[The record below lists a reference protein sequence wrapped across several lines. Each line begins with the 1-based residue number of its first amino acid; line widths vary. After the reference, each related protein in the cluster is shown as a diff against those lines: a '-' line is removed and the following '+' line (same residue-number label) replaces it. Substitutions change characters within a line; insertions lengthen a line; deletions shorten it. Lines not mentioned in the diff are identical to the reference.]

1 MKKILLGFLVLCFV
15 QASLAQ
21 DSGKGTN
28 IYTASTGETILSF
41 GMVEAEP
48 LNTGT
53 VARFTPFFNFGQ
65 QLHFD
70 FSNSFGIFTGLNVRN
85 VGIITDLDDPSIE
98 DEIRV
103 KQRTYN
109 LGIPLAFKVGD
120 VEGWRFTGGFEAEF
134 AFAYK
139 QKVYVNGEKRKSSA
153 WFDDRVEIFQPSV
166 FVEVV
171 GKEGNFI
178 RFKYYL
184 NDYLTENQML
194 NIDGLDFNPTRSN
207 MFYISVGYVIKNKQ
221 IKNSF

>member
-1 MKKILLGFLVLCFV
+1 MKKLLVVTLFLAFYSATYS
-15 QASLAQ
+15 QETS
-21 DSGKGTN
+21 SKTN

-41 GMVEAEP
+41 GIVDAEP

-65 QLHFD
+65 QVHFD
-70 FSNSFGIFTGLNVRN
+70 FSQSFGIFTGLNVRN
-85 VGIITDLDDPSIE
+85 VGMITDLNDSV
-98 DEIRV
+98 RV

-109 LGIPLAFKVGD
+109 LGIPIAFKIGD
-120 VEGWRFTGGFEAEF
+120 VEGWRFTAGFEAEF

-139 QKVYVNGEKRKSSA
+139 QKVYVNGEKRKSSS

-166 FVEVV
+166 FAEVV
-171 GKEGNFI
+171 GKDGNFI

-184 NDYLTENQML
+184 SNYLTQDQQINVPGVEY
-194 NIDGLDFNPTRSN
+194 NPTSSN
-207 MFYISVGYVIKNKQ
+207 LFYISVGYVLKNKT

>member
-1 MKKILLGFLVLCFV
+1 MKKLLLSFFCLVLA
-15 QASLAQ
+15 QASFAQ
-21 DSGKGTN
+21 ESSPQGSTN
-28 IYTASTGETILSF
+28 IYTMSTGETILSF
-41 GMVEAEP
+41 GIVDAEP

-70 FSNSFGIFTGLNVRN
+70 FSPNFGIYTGLNVRN
-85 VGIITDLDDPSIE
+85 VGMITDLNDSV
-98 DEIRV
+98 RV

-109 LGIPLAFKVGD
+109 LGLPIAFKIGD
-120 VEGWRFTGGFEAEF
+120 VEGWRFSAGFEAEI

-166 FVEVV
+166 FAEIV
-171 GKEGNFI
+171 GKDGNFI

-184 NDYLTENQML
+184 NDFLTTNQQI
-194 NIDGLDFNPTRSN
+194 NVPGVEYNPTRSS
-207 MFYISVGYVIKNKQ
+207 MFYVSIGYAIKNKN
-221 IKNSF
+221 IKSSF

>member
-1 MKKILLGFLVLCFV
+1 MKKILLGFLVLFFV
-15 QASLAQ
+15 QASFAQ

-70 FSNSFGIFTGLNVRN
+70 FSNSFGLFTGLNVRN
-85 VGIITDLDDPSIE
+85 VGIITDLDGPSVE

-109 LGIPLAFKVGD
+109 LGIPIAFKVM
-120 VEGWRFTGGFEAEF
+120 
-134 AFAYK
+134 
-139 QKVYVNGEKRKSSA
+139 
-153 WFDDRVEIFQPSV
+153 IF
-166 FVEVV
+166 
-171 GKEGNFI
+171 G
-178 RFKYYL
+178 
-184 NDYLTENQML
+184 
-194 NIDGLDFNPTRSN
+194 
-207 MFYISVGYVIKNKQ
+207 
-221 IKNSF
+221 

>member
-1 MKKILLGFLVLCFV
+1 MKKILLASLCFLLTQV
-15 QASLAQ
+15 VSAQ
-21 DSGKGTN
+21 GSDSSEGSAN
-28 IYTASTGETILSF
+28 IYTVSTGETILSF
-41 GMVEAEP
+41 GIVDAEP

-70 FSNSFGIFTGLNVRN
+70 FSENFGIYTGLNLRN
-85 VGIITDLDDPSIE
+85 VGMITDLNDSV
-98 DEIRV
+98 RV

-109 LGIPLAFKVGD
+109 LGIPIAFKIGQ
-120 VEGWRFTGGFEAEF
+120 VEGWRFSGGFEAEF

-139 QKVYVNGEKRKSSA
+139 QKVYVNGEKRKSSG

-166 FVEVV
+166 FAEIV

-184 NDYLTENQML
+184 TDYLSADQQINVEGVNY
-194 NIDGLDFNPTRSN
+194 NPTRSS
-207 MFYISVGYVIKNKQ
+207 MFYISLGYAIKNKQ
-221 IKNSF
+221 ISSRF

>member
-1 MKKILLGFLVLCFV
+1 MKKILLGFLVLLF
-15 QASLAQ
+15 AHTSFAQ
-21 DSGKGTN
+21 DTESGTN
-28 IYTASTGETILSF
+28 IYTASTGETIFSF
-41 GMVEAEP
+41 APVTADP

-53 VARFTPFFNFGQ
+53 VVRFTPFFNFGQ
-65 QLHFD
+65 QVHFD
-70 FSNSFGIFTGLNVRN
+70 FSNSFGIFSGLNIRN
-85 VGIITDLDDPSIE
+85 VGIITDLTE
-98 DEIRV
+98 EVRV

-109 LGIPLAFKVGD
+109 LGIPIAFKVGD

-184 NDYLTENQML
+184 NDYLSQDQML
-194 NIDGLDFNPTRSN
+194 NVEGLDFNPTDSN
-207 MFYISVGYVIKNKQ
+207 MFYISVGYVIKNKT
-221 IKNSF
+221 IKDSF